1 MPSRRAPAKSEP
13 LPTKDHI
20 RRVAVT
26 ALLGVAQDP
35 AASAAAIAAAART
48 LLETL
53 GDIGRLQEIAR
64 QAEKPLN
71 EMNARELDEEIRR
84 HQSKKA
90 AAP

>member
-1 MPSRRAPAKSEP
+1 
-13 LPTKDHI
+13 
-20 RRVAVT
+20 V
-26 ALLGVAQDP
+26 
-35 AASAAAIAAAART
+35 AAAART

-84 HQSKKA
+84 HQKKGTA
-90 AAP
+90 V

>member
-1 MPSRRAPAKSEP
+1 MAKRPTRTEP

-20 RRVAVT
+20 RRVAIT
-26 ALLGVAQDP
+26 ALIAVAQDP
-35 AASAAAIAAAART
+35 AASAAAIAAASRT
-48 LLETL
+48 LLESL